1 LTFEEANRL
10 IDGAEAEWRAMII
23 VALRTGLRHG
33 ELIGLRWIDTDL
45 DAGRLV
51 VRQAVSEG
59 VIGTPKNGRM
69 REVPLCKQALD
80 ALRDRPRNDQYVF
93 CAADG
98 SMLTHAQTRWPL
110 KRALKNAGLRHI
122 GWHALRHSFA
132 STSSCAVRRSRASRS
147 SWVTARSR

>member
-1 LTFEEANRL
+1 
-10 IDGAEAEWRAMII
+10 M
-23 VALRTGLRHG
+23 RTGLRHG

-69 REVPLCKQALD
+69 REVPLCNQALD

-98 SMLTHAQTRWPL
+98 SMAWSYKLRCQNPSAGTTGSTV
-110 KRALKNAGLRHI
+110 RALAKGIRRNPQLQGACAGPE
-122 GWHALRHSFA
+122 GKPSTVGKALPSM
-132 STSSCAVRRSRASRS
+132 TSSRHLRVTWRRPDYESRVFSG
-147 SWVTARSR
+147 T

>member
-1 LTFEEANRL
+1 
-10 IDGAEAEWRAMII
+10 M
-23 VALRTGLRHG
+23 RTGLRHG

-69 REVPLCKQALD
+69 REVPLCNQALD

-98 SMLTHAQTRWPL
+98 SMAWSYKLRCQNPSAGDRVHGTRLGQGDPSKSQL
-110 KRALKNAGLRHI
+110 QGACAGPEGKPSTVGKALP
-122 GWHALRHSFA
+122 SM
-132 STSSCAVRRSRASRS
+132 TSSRHLRVTWRRPDYESRVFSG
-147 SWVTARSR
+147 T